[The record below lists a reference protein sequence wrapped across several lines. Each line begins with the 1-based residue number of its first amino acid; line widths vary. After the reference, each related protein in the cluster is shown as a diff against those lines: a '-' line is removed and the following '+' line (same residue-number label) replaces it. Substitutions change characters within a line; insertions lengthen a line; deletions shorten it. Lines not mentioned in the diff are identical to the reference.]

1 MTTIMIATAVMLM
14 MTVMLVIMVAKKTLR
29 KR

>member
-14 MTVMLVIMVAKKTLR
+14 MTVMLVIMVAKKTLW